1 MTSLA
6 LPAPPPLLRF
16 NHRLADRIGGRDNAI
31 DRLRL
36 FAALAVVLGHSWHL
50 TQGPAARPPLQDY
63 TVFGFHSLAVHV
75 FFFLSGLL
83 VTESA
88 LRHVD
93 NPLGYLKKRALRIF
107 PALAVNAVVVPVVL
121 VAAGAWT
128 GVGPGEMVRYA
139 LRLVTLF
146 SIEFAHPGAFAQAP
160 FAGAIN
166 GSVWSLRYEIVVY
179 VLLIAASL
187 SGALARPWRRAAFLA
202 LLLAGVMA
210 GYAAAPH
217 AKGGVLYVVAEG
229 RHVLF
234 SFLLGVAAHQF
245 AGRIPLHPVVALPGI
260 ALTVAGT
267 ALGQAML
274 TETGVIW
281 LTCAATLLLAF
292 PAGPCRKLPHDISYG
307 IYIYSWPLQQLVVF
321 LAATRLGIALSP
333 IALFLIVLGPLIM
346 IALASWEWIEKPAL
360 ALAAPHPSRIDRS

>member
-1 MTSLA
+1 MLAATLAPWLHRRGIHYGWVMVAVTFLTAVCTSAAVSLPGVLLLPISTEFGWLRADISGATA
-6 LPAPPPLLRF
+6 LMF
-16 NHRLADRIGGRDNAI
+16 VMIG
-31 DRLRL
+31 
-36 FAALAVVLGHSWHL
+36 
-50 TQGPAARPPLQDY
+50 T
-63 TVFGFHSLAVHV
+63 
-75 FFFLSGLL
+75 
-83 VTESA
+83 
-88 LRHVD
+88 
-93 NPLGYLKKRALRIF
+93 
-107 PALAVNAVVVPVVL
+107 
-121 VAAGAWT
+121 
-128 GVGPGEMVRYA
+128 M
-139 LRLVTLF
+139 
-146 SIEFAHPGAFAQAP
+146 AP

-360 ALAAPHPSRIDRS
+360 ALAAPHTSRIDRS